1 MKPLYLKMSAFGP
14 YKEETEIDFTK
25 IGEEGLFLITG
36 DTGAGKTT
44 LFDAISFAL
53 FNDVSG
59 SNRPISSLRSNFA
72 TTEETYVELIFQHK
86 GKTYQLYRKPQYVR
100 NKKNGTGTTISV
112 ADASLTYEDK
122 VLTGTKNVSDKII
135 EILGINAKQ
144 FKQIA
149 MLAQGEFIQI
159 LFADSKTRTEIFRRI
174 FETDIFQNITDQ
186 LGDMAKKTRIET
198 ENLKTAF
205 ATNTSNIH
213 WRAKPD
219 ELDLIE
225 FKKLNPGDIKE
236 VLDWLQEEI
245 KQDKKIYQE
254 KEKQRK
260 GLAQEVQKWENSIK
274 IKNEIDQNQKQI
286 ETLQKEVEEQ
296 VKKEQNRTEKANQL
310 EQLKRIITEYQKYLS
325 EEEKRQV
332 EETRVTKIQ
341 KLQKEKEEAALVYAK
356 ASQDYQTKNQE
367 YLEAEDQFFRE
378 QAGILAEKLESDAPC
393 PVCGSKEHPHPAQKS
408 ASVLNQQEL
417 EQLKKQV
424 GIYEK
429 KYQSEKE
436 KITMLDAS
444 INTYIQ
450 AIPESAEMHFVLEQ
464 YAQNL
469 EDKKQEG
476 EKQKS
481 ELVAQFTKI
490 MQEMEQTQQ
499 TIDQFDWESF
509 RTSIEKRM
517 QQEREELLEKR
528 TLLHNIEQ
536 KQQELKASCGK
547 EEQGDLAEQESQLE
561 NLKKQQEMAEEEYSQ
576 CKTWLTFNQKIQANL
591 KENAKT
597 LVQNMNLVAR
607 AEELARLANG
617 TANGKKRIA
626 FEQYVQ
632 ATYFDQVLVEANK
645 RFIQMT
651 DNRYVLVRKKDSDK
665 ISDRIGLELDVL
677 DYYNGKIRD
686 IKSLSGGESF
696 KAALSLALGLS
707 DIIQSY
713 SGGVVVDTLLIDE
726 GFGTLDTESREQA
739 INTLMQLTENQKLIG
754 IISHVSELQERIDK
768 KIIVKK
774 GQEGSHIEMQV

>member
-72 TTEETYVELIFQHK
+72 TTEETYVELTFQHK

-100 NKKNGTGTTISV
+100 NKKNGSGTTISV

-122 VLTGTKNVSDKII
+122 ILTGTKNVSDKII

-186 LGDMAKKTRIET
+186 LVDMAKKKRIET
-198 ENLKTAF
+198 ENLKTVF
-205 ATNTSNIH
+205 ATNTGNIH
-213 WRAKPD
+213 WRTKPS

-236 VLDWLQEEI
+236 VLNWLQEEI

-254 KEKQRK
+254 KDQQRK
-260 GLAQEVQKWENSIK
+260 ELSQEMQKGENGIK

-296 VKKEQNRTEKANQL
+296 VKKEQNRTEKSNQL
-310 EQLKRIITEYQKYLS
+310 EQLKRIITDYQKYLS

-378 QAGILAEKLESDAPC
+378 QAGILAEKLKPNAPC

-408 ASVLNQQEL
+408 ASVLTQQEL

-424 GIYEK
+424 GTYEK
-429 KYQSEKE
+429 KYQAVKE

-444 INTYIQ
+444 INTFIQ

-469 EDKKQEG
+469 EEKKQEG

-499 TIDQFDWESF
+499 SIDQFDWESF

-528 TLLHNIEQ
+528 TLLNNVEQ
-536 KQQELKASCGK
+536 KQQELKASYGK
-547 EEQGDLAEQESQLE
+547 DVKGDLDEQETQLE
-561 NLKKQQEMAEEEYSQ
+561 NLKKQQEMAEEEYAQ

-597 LVQNMNLVAR
+597 LVQNMDLVAR
-607 AEELARLANG
+607 AEELARLASG

-651 DNRYVLVRKKDSDK
+651 DNRYILVRKKDSDK
-665 ISDRIGLELDVL
+665 ISDRIGLDLDVL